1 MTSPTVAIV
10 AFDHIS
16 PFHLSVPCLV
26 FGEERQNGN
35 PPWFRLHVC
44 AAETSPLQT
53 TAGFTVS
60 CSEGLAALAWADM
73 VVVPSWRDVN
83 ETPPVALLDALRQ
96 AHARGARIVGLC
108 LGAYVLAAAG
118 LLAGRK
124 ATTHWAWA
132 EDFTRRY
139 PDTAL
144 DASVLYVEDDNV
156 MTSAGVA
163 AGIDC
168 CLHIVRQHYGHEVAN
183 QVARRLVVPPHREGL
198 QAQFIEQPVPKQL
211 TDKRMA
217 ELLDWLRAN
226 LQQPHP
232 IDAVADRL
240 ALSRRTFT
248 RRFKRLTGMTLGEWL
263 LQERIA
269 LAQRRLETST
279 APVEAI
285 AAECGFGSGA
295 VMRQHFAQILKVTPS
310 AYRRAFQD
318 RPLATLTEKG
328 N

>member
-1 MTSPTVAIV
+1 MTSPIVAVV

-26 FGEERQNGN
+26 FGEERRNGN
-35 PPWFRLHVC
+35 RPWFRLHVC
-44 AAETSPLQT
+44 AAETGPLQT

-83 ETPPVALLDALRQ
+83 ETPPEALLDALRQ
-96 AHARGARIVGLC
+96 AHTRGARIVGLC

-132 EDFTRRY
+132 EDFTHRY
-139 PDTAL
+139 PDTTL

-183 QVARRLVVPPHREGL
+183 QIARRLVVPPHREGL

-285 AAECGFGSGA
+285 SAECGFGSGA

-328 N
+328 D